1 MLKVS
6 RENKVCYLMADFNL
20 NLLNYENRQFTNE
33 FLDIMYSCIP
43 KLLLLLLLFVPLICR
58 PTRKTANT
66 AILIDNIFS
75 NNLENHA
82 FRGLFFTDVSDHL
95 PVFTVTLEEVQCV
108 NIQIRIT
115 LSAIKTIQILI
126 NSTSA

>member
-1 MLKVS
+1 M
-6 RENKVCYLMADFNL
+6 
-20 NLLNYENRQFTNE
+20 
-33 FLDIMYSCIP
+33 
-43 KLLLLLLLFVPLICR
+43 FVPLISR
-58 PTRKTANT
+58 PTAITSNT
-66 AILIDNIFS
+66 ATLIDNIFS

-82 FRGLFFTDVSDHL
+82 FSGLFFTDLSDHL
-95 PVFTVTLEEVQCV
+95 PVFTVTLEEVECV